1 VCTHYQNIDDTIH
14 FVILYKM
21 IIRRF
26 IVHYQYKYMKIIA
39 FSNKFKV
46 ENNFHISIKKGHV
59 IELCKSR
66 TLQSNSKKH
75 VPCLHYNALQRKLQS
90 RG

>member
-1 VCTHYQNIDDTIH
+1 
-14 FVILYKM
+14 M

-26 IVHYQYKYMKIIA
+26 ILHYQEKYMKIDK
-39 FSNKFKV
+39 FKGLFKV

-59 IELCKSR
+59 LELCKSR
-66 TLQSNSKKH
+66 KLQTNSKKH
-75 VPCLHYNALQRKLQS
+75 VPYTYYNALQRKLQS